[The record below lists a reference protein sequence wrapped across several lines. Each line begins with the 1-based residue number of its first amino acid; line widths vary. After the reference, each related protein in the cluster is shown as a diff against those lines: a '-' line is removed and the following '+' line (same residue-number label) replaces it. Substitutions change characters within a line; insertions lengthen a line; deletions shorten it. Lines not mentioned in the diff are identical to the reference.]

1 MKDDDENVPKFHQES
16 PLSTKQAN
24 QVIKAIKVVT
34 NRLSSS
40 NTNAEM
46 LKVKEL
52 EGSAEGQKAGAS
64 QEKSV
69 AGTNTSFLVPSTGK
83 KHGIQKEKGDL
94 RG

>member
-1 MKDDDENVPKFHQES
+1 MKNDDKNVPKFHQKS
-16 PLSTKQAN
+16 SLSTKQVN

-46 LKVKEL
+46 PKVKEL
-52 EGSAEGQKAGAS
+52 EGSAEGKKAGAS
-64 QEKSV
+64 QKKSV
-69 AGTNTSFLVPSTGK
+69 AGTKTSFLVPSTGK
-83 KHGIQKEKGDL
+83 KHGTQKEKGDL